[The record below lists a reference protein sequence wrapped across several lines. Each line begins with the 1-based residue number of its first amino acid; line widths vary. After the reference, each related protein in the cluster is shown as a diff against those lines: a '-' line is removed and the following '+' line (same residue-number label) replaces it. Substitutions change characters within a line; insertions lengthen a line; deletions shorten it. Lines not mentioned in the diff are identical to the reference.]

1 MQAELE
7 FVQQSEERTRAA
19 LEDQRSQTQNAQAM
33 AAKYLAR
40 TSELEVLRSH
50 LVYITLMLVD
60 FTIPVCGIA
69 CARRRDA
76 LTEAHCI

>member
-40 TSELEVLRSH
+40 TSKLEVLLLRH
-50 LVYITLMLVD
+50 AHITVLLVV
-60 FTIPVCGIA
+60 
-69 CARRRDA
+69 
-76 LTEAHCI
+76 LTPHYADGMR